1 MRFSKSSHLLRNV
14 AALLL
19 LPLLICSCQW
29 MKEDFDDAMAD
40 GNASRYINITVSVSA
55 SENPVTRAY
64 PTGGETGDGL
74 EKGFERENVVND
86 VTLIFYEDNAG
97 INTSNNE
104 TKVAFFATYPVTKT
118 DNYNGTHN
126 HNLDDSNVGWTGTH
140 QESNDNEVIYSTGDQ
155 LLNEDELD
163 VSKTYHAIVVANAP
177 AALLSAIT
185 VNETTVAQV
194 RDMVVA
200 TVYDGTGVNTDA
212 QNFVMASERDATVTF
227 TNRKTDTA
235 NNTITY
241 YFECIHIERLAA
253 RIDFWAKTKDPDD
266 LNYTAVEYVDVSGND
281 IPAGYRYKVGKKNKH
296 GKNDIFVLTRITP
309 FNLMVGNEYLLKR
322 TNDDANRYLA
332 KETTTNWVLDPY
344 SAQSN
349 GKNATTTHPDYLA
362 STLTN
367 VRTTFA
373 NNFTVTLS
381 ACQTPSTADAEGRK
395 FTITEGSVTADNIIL
410 NYPRENTLNGGVS
423 PLYYYATGLAF
434 EGYYFKHSGNS
445 DDEYHSHGNGAPMI
459 FYHYLR
465 HQGEGNLAYQALKD
479 DELSTTTLC
488 PTTPAMNFGIVR
500 NNIYRVSIEGITV
513 DEEDIK
519 VTLNIKVKKWDK
531 FVHTPIIM

>member
-1 MRFSKSSHLLRNV
+1 MSFYQLSKV

-19 LPLLICSCQW
+19 LPLLVWSCEW
-29 MKEDFDDAMAD
+29 MKEDFDDEIAD
-40 GNASRYINITVSVSA
+40 NNSARYINITVSVSA

-74 EKGFERENVVND
+74 EKGFDRENKVED
-86 VTLIFYEDNAG
+86 ITLIFYEDGAG
-97 INTSNNE
+97 INTTNAN
-104 TKVAFFATYPVTKT
+104 TKVAFFATYPVTEV

-126 HNLDDSNVGWTGTH
+126 HNLDDDNVGWTGTH

-155 LLNEDELD
+155 LLDEDVLD
-163 VSKTYHAIVVANAP
+163 VTKTYHAIVVANAP
-177 AALLSAIT
+177 QALLSSIA
-185 VNETTVAQV
+185 VNETTIAEV
-194 RDMVVA
+194 RDMVVS
-200 TVYDGTGVNTDA
+200 TVYSGTGVNINA

-227 TNRKTDTA
+227 TNRKTDA
-235 NNTITY
+235 EKNTITY

-253 RIDFWAKTKDPDD
+253 RIDFCTKTKNPNT
-266 LNYTAVEYVDVSGND
+266 LELEAAEFVQGNGNE
-281 IPAGYRYKVGKKNKH
+281 IPTGYRYLAGKNKH
-296 GKNDIFVLTRITP
+296 DRQDIFVLTRITP
-309 FNLMVGNEYLLKR
+309 FNLMVGKEYLLKR
-322 TNDDANRYLA
+322 AKDDEAITYLA

-349 GKNATTTHPDYLA
+349 GKIATTAHPDYLA

-367 VRTTFA
+367 VRTNFE
-373 NNFTVTLS
+373 NDFTVTLS
-381 ACQTPSTADAEGRK
+381 DCQTPSTEEAEGGK
-395 FTITEGSVTADNIIL
+395 FTITEGSVAADNIIL
-410 NYPRENTLNGGVS
+410 NYPKENTLRGGVS

-434 EGYYFKHSGNS
+434 EGYYVPAAGNS
-445 DDEYHSHGNGAPMI
+445 LQYSQKQRKV
-459 FYHYLR
+459 FYHFLR
-465 HQGEGNLAYQALKD
+465 HQGEADLAYQALKD
-479 DELSTTTLC
+479 DELNVGTLC

-500 NNIYRVSIEGITV
+500 NNIYRVSIEGITA